1 MRGRHAFTIVE
12 LVVAL
17 GVSSALATV
26 LYQLLWQG
34 RMMGE
39 RVSATSTSGQEA
51 RLKARRM
58 TNEIQ
63 EGTRLF
69 YPRPGATAEG
79 LGFVNAR
86 GETIIYLIDHGELG
100 RVNLNTPGEPREVLV
115 KNVKHFRATTAPCA
129 PGRAPGRVNLDLAVG
144 GDSGEANVATSVFLR
159 SLEKYVPED
168 PTHEPLGIE
177 RSTP

>member
-1 MRGRHAFTIVE
+1 MRRAFTIVE

-39 RVSATSTSGQEA
+39 RVGATSTSGQEA

-79 LGFVNAR
+79 VGFVNAR
-86 GETIIYLIDHGELG
+86 GETVLYLIGKGELR
-100 RVNLNTPGEPREVLV
+100 RVNVNAPGEPPEVLV
-115 KNVKHFRATTAPCA
+115 RNVKHFRATTAPCS
-129 PGRAPGRVNLDLAVG
+129 PGRAPARVNLDLAVG
-144 GDSGEANVATSVFLR
+144 GSGEANVATSVFLR

-168 PTHEPLGIE
+168 PTHEPLGIA
-177 RSTP
+177 RGTP

>member
-1 MRGRHAFTIVE
+1 MRRAFTIVE

-17 GVSSALATV
+17 GISSALATV

-34 RMMGE
+34 RLIGE
-39 RVSATSTSGQEA
+39 RVGAASTSGQEA

-86 GETIIYLIDHGELG
+86 GETVIYLIDKGELK
-100 RVNLNTPGEPREVLV
+100 RVNLNTPREPPEVLV
-115 KNVKHFRATTAPCA
+115 QNVKHFRATVAPCGL
-129 PGRAPGRVNLDLAVG
+129 GRAPGRVNLDLAVG
-144 GDSGEANVATSVFLR
+144 VDAGEANVATSVFLR

-177 RSTP
+177 RRTP